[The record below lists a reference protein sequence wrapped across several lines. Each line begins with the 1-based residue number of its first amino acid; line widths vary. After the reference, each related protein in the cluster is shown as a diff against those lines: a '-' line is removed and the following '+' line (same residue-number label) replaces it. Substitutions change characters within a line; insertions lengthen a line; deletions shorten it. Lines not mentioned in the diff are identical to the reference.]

1 MKIIYF
7 IKEMI
12 IKYKEKYIE
21 APIEEK
27 HANLKEKDVEL
38 YRSRVKQEVGK
49 IIAMQYILPATIIT
63 ICAIYSIIYFSQ
75 QFIDYLGGV

>member
-63 ICAIYSIIYFSQ
+63 ICAIDSIIYFSQ